1 MKPIAAIAQAI
12 TVLSLIVTKL
22 AFDVD
27 ISWWI
32 VTLPIWAPLALILA
46 IYALVAVFGL
56 VLIAGVLIAVTI
68 LERSTK

>member
-12 TVLSLIVTKL
+12 TVLSLIVAKL

-46 IYALVAVFGL
+46 IYVLVAVFGL
-56 VLIAGVLIAVTI
+56 VLLAGTLIAVTI